1 MQVRLAFVLLRRS
14 IWSAMFS
21 SWSARSAMLGNKKSG
36 YRTVSLLCGSRFVF
50 RHSHNLFRYILP
62 KPCGILKLLLE
73 STVKE
78 HGYD

>member
-1 MQVRLAFVLLRRS
+1 MPVRLAFTMLRRS
-14 IWSAMFS
+14 TWSAAFLF
-21 SWSARSAMLGNKKSG
+21 WYVRSIVLGNEKNG

-50 RHSHNLFRYILP
+50 CHSHNGFRYILP